1 MTQQLFPD
9 EPAPQ
14 APALGVPGPD
24 ALPAGEAS
32 SVPSRPSL
40 PVQAARAGTPPAD
53 GDRRVR
59 LTVAYDGAAFHGF
72 ASNVGVAT
80 VQGTLERSLARVLR
94 RPEVAITGAGRTDT
108 GVHAWGQVVTFDAPL
123 TTDLGRLQRSDNG
136 MCGPA
141 VVVRE
146 AAWAA
151 DDFDARFSAQW
162 RHYRYTVLNT
172 PWPSPFLTSTA
183 WHVSEPL
190 DLAALRLACDPFVGE
205 HDFSSFC
212 KRPKPMLQRDP
223 DAEPWPEVSL
233 VRRVLRAEWHDV
245 GDGMLRFEIRANAFC
260 HNMVRSI
267 VGTIVEVG
275 TGRRHA
281 GEMMGILRARSRAA
295 AGAVAPPQGLCL
307 WEVGYRG

>member
-1 MTQQLFPD
+1 MTQELFPD

-14 APALGVPGPD
+14 VPALGVPADD
-24 ALPAGEAS
+24 APPRSAPARA
-32 SVPSRPSL
+32 SL
-40 PVQAARAGTPPAD
+40 PLRAARVVRPPAD

-94 RPEVAITGAGRTDT
+94 RPAMVVTGAGRTDT
-108 GVHAWGQVVTFDAPL
+108 GVHAWGQVVTFDAPV
-123 TTDLGRLQRSDNG
+123 TTDLARLQRSVNS

-141 VVVRE
+141 LVVRE
-146 AAWAA
+146 TAWAA
-151 DDFDARFSAQW
+151 DDFDARYSARW

-172 PWPSPFLTSTA
+172 PWPSPFLTTTT

-212 KRPKPMLQRDP
+212 KRPRSTLPRQP
-223 DAEPWPEVSL
+223 DGEPWPERPL
-233 VRRVLRAEWHDV
+233 VRRVVRAEWHDL
-245 GDGMLRFEIRANAFC
+245 GDGALRFEIRANAFC

-275 TGRRHA
+275 AGHRHA